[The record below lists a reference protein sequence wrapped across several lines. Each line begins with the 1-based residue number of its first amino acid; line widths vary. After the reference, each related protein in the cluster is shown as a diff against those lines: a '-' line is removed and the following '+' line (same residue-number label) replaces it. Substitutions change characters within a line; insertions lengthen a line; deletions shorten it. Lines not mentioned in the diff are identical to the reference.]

1 MLCFVAMVFPLEL
14 GDGEGYSVEKI
25 EAEPAAG
32 DEKVAAGFAEF
43 TALEEG
49 V

>member
-1 MLCFVAMVFPLEL
+1 LWQWCFALKL
-14 GDGEGYSVEKI
+14 GDGEGYSVEKV
-25 EAEPAAG
+25 EAEPAASG
-32 DEKVAAGFAEF
+32 EKVAAGFAEF

>member
-1 MLCFVAMVFPLEL
+1 LWQSYFALEL
-14 GDGEGYSVEKI
+14 GDDEGYSVEKI

-32 DEKVAAGFAEF
+32 GEKVAAGYAEF